1 MANPLIVGLWTGVLI
16 AAPVG
21 ASLQPPSPDEQPG
34 QQPGFEAAIE
44 KTLQE
49 TQNPD
54 RATAQEAITRL
65 LEFGPAAVP
74 ALTRG
79 LWSDSRTQRWQCLR
93 LLVQLGVDARPAAA
107 SVARLMRDEND
118 PDIRRDAAR
127 TLAYLDASSA
137 IPALKKALD
146 DETALVRLAA
156 AESLIELG
164 EAADVILPVLTKT
177 LKSPRSEEQ
186 HEAAR
191 LLARLG
197 PEAAPALLELHAA
210 LGEAETYAT
219 VRIIEAL
226 GRIGPAA
233 KELVPIIKEKVKN
246 HPSMAL
252 LRTPTALALWRIDRD
267 PLALALLQDA
277 VEANRPLL
285 PQPHPVLLRIN
296 PTAQTRQR
304 IAALLQ
310 SDNWQEVL
318 LAADLL
324 GNQSPDT
331 VPRLVALL
339 KDRNVSL
346 ENHLRAAAIL
356 GRIGPDAKAALPPL
370 AQLRDANGRL
380 PLSVAVAIYQI
391 DPKPEH
397 ARTILD
403 YFENREYRV
412 AAAEA
417 IASLQPS
424 GQAVIVELLLA
435 LDSKD
440 DAFRLPCAVA
450 LWRINQDKAALPAV
464 VQALHAANAGTREEA
479 AVVLGV
485 EFGAAAK
492 TAVPDLVKRL
502 FDARAGVRMCVAEA
516 LGRIGPAAH
525 EAAPALL
532 ALLEGDEPSFVQSA
546 ACEALGLIVP
556 KNTEPVEALLK
567 RKLEHPHPMVRIH
580 AALALSRIAADERGV
595 REAHRG
601 LMHRDYRV
609 RITAAELL
617 WKANRDARVVPFLI
631 RCLEEA
637 NLTGIESENERYMA
651 VRALGRI
658 GADAKAAVPEIAQL
672 IHARD
677 PTLAVTARTALKL
690 IDPDQARKAG
700 VK

>member
-1 MANPLIVGLWTGVLI
+1 MSNPLIAGLLAGVLI
-16 AAPVG
+16 AAPVV
-21 ASLQPPSPDEQPG
+21 ASDPPPSPEERPNR
-34 QQPGFEAAIE
+34 QPGFEAAIE

-49 TQNPD
+49 THHPD
-54 RATAQEAITRL
+54 SATAQEAILRL
-65 LEFGPAAVP
+65 LEVGPAAVP

-79 LWSDSRTQRWQCLR
+79 LWSDSFTQRRHCLR
-93 LLVQLGVDARPAAA
+93 LLAQLGADARPAAP

-118 PDIRRDAAR
+118 PDIRRNAAR

-137 IPALKKALD
+137 IAALKKALD
-146 DETALVRLAA
+146 DETVHVRLAA

-164 EAADVILPVLTKT
+164 EAAAVVLPVLTKT
-177 LKSPRSEEQ
+177 LKSPRGEDQ
-186 HEAAR
+186 QEAAR

-197 PEAAPALLELHAA
+197 PEAAPALLDLHAA
-210 LGEAETYAT
+210 LGEAETFAT
-219 VRIIEAL
+219 IRILEAL

-233 KELVPIIKEKVKN
+233 KELVPIIKEKVKD
-246 HPSMAL
+246 HPSIAL

-267 PLALALLQDA
+267 PLALTLLRDA
-277 VEANRPLL
+277 VAANRPLL
-285 PQPHPVLLRIN
+285 PLPHPVLLRIN
-296 PTAQTRQR
+296 PTVQTRER

-310 SDNWQEVL
+310 SDNLQEVL

-331 VPRLVALL
+331 VPRLVGLL
-339 KDRNVSL
+339 KDRNVLL

-356 GRIGPDAKAALPPL
+356 GHIGPDAKAALPAL
-370 AQLRDANGRL
+370 AQLRNAKGRL
-380 PLSVAVAIYQI
+380 PLPVAVAIYQI
-391 DPKPEH
+391 DPRPEH

-417 IASLQPS
+417 IAHLQPS
-424 GQAVIVELLLA
+424 GQAVTVELLLA

-450 LWRINQDKAALPAV
+450 LWRIHRDKAALPAV
-464 VQALHAANAGTREEA
+464 VQALQAANAATREEA
-479 AVVLGV
+479 AVALGV

-502 FDARAGVRMCVAEA
+502 FDARAGVRTCVAEA

-525 EAAPALL
+525 EATPALL
-532 ALLEGDEPSFVQSA
+532 VLLDGDEPSFVQSA
-546 ACEALGLIVP
+546 VCEALGLIVP
-556 KNTEPVEALLK
+556 KNTEPVVALLK

-580 AALALSRIAADERGV
+580 AALALYRIAADKSGV

-601 LMHRDYRV
+601 LTHRDYRV

-617 WKANRDARVVPFLI
+617 WEANRDARVVPFLI

-637 NLTGIESENERYMA
+637 NLTGTESENERYMA

-677 PTLAVTARTALKL
+677 PILAVTARTALQL

-700 VK
+700 AK